1 MCFGLGLKRA
11 ELLAPCL
18 PRCAFPRGRSLLQ
31 APFQP
36 RRLASAHGQPLPT
49 SARFETA
56 AEALHAFYSSCLQPP
71 KLRQARL
78 NRSQLKSISEETSAR
93 QKAVSWRQQPDEE
106 LHREASSGRHGRAT
120 GLLCTGR
127 CSRLALGGQA
137 CSLPPIRN
145 SHFTTPP
152 L

>member
-18 PRCAFPRGRSLLQ
+18 PRRAFPRDRSLLQ
-31 APFQP
+31 APFQR
-36 RRLASAHGQPLPT
+36 RRLAGAHGQPLPT

-56 AEALHAFYSSCLQPP
+56 AGALHAFYSSCLQPP

-78 NRSQLKSISEETSAR
+78 NRSQLKSISEETPAR
-93 QKAVSWRQQPDEE
+93 QKATSWRQQPDEE
-106 LHREASSGRHGRAT
+106 LHREASGRRHDHAT

-127 CSRLALGGQA
+127 CSRPVLGGQA
-137 CSLPPIRN
+137 CSLPPVRN